1 MTEQDKDEAAR
12 WARMVDAEER
22 AFALLDAVEAAGIM
36 KPGRTEGEVDRD
48 IEAIAAEQFG
58 IARNW
63 HQRLVRAG
71 PNTTCIFSDMPDEV
85 TIGAEDTV
93 YIDMGPVFEQAE
105 ADVGRTYAMGQDP
118 ARRALV
124 AALPDV
130 FEEMRAFTLS
140 KPDVT
145 GAEVYDFACRAA
157 GGARLSFRRQ
167 DRRAHC
173 GGVPAP
179 DLAAGTGPPAP
190 LAGQPGAAQPARPS
204 RPPPLL
210 DSGSPPGGT
219 RAAVGRV
226 L

>member
-22 AFALLDAVEAAGIM
+22 AFALLDAVEVAGIM

-93 YIDMGPVFEQAE
+93 YVDMGPVFEQAE

-140 KPDVT
+140 KRGCD
-145 GAEVYDFACRAA
+145 
-157 GGARLSFRRQ
+157 GG
-167 DRRAHC
+167 
-173 GGVPAP
+173 GG
-179 DLAAGTGPPAP
+179 L
-190 LAGQPGAAQPARPS
+190 
-204 RPPPLL
+204 
-210 DSGSPPGGT
+210 
-219 RAAVGRV
+219 
-226 L
+226 